1 MESVFQNPENFCVW
15 RRIRVASLR
24 SGLSIRIIRYSLS
37 LLKNYQFKYDAC
49 EYSRLSS
56 TSQLRPLTDLI
67 SLYVLFFQFCVANV
81 SVRYSE
87 QRTRNESQRQREKWS
102 LVSFLALP
110 KPKIPFLSRSLLL
123 NQTETLATQ
132 ATLYFIRVIS

>member
-1 MESVFQNPENFCVW
+1 MTPANTVVY
-15 RRIRVASLR
+15 LR
-24 SGLSIRIIRYSLS
+24 
-37 LLKNYQFKYDAC
+37 
-49 EYSRLSS
+49 

-87 QRTRNESQRQREKWS
+87 QRTRNESQRQREKWP

-132 ATLYFIRVIS
+132 ATLCFIRVIS